1 MAVEDWAMM
10 TDRLP
15 LSRSRHGR
23 DAERRSRSGLVAELS
38 RDPSTRLVLI
48 DARGRVALDRPG
60 RPDCPGPPGPAGSVE
75 PGGPAAPAAS
85 AKAAASSGSAG
96 PGPVGA
102 PSGPAARP
110 VPSATAGGAVD
121 GAARPLSTEEGS
133 PGWEPPAGSSGGHG
147 GRCTQEQEDDRLP
160 RIAATDLDPRDLEGL
175 ITIYLGRSE
184 QEDTAQES
192 AGQASASLEGAVPQA
207 VMEAGRAQGPAG
219 TSWLA
224 VVVPAELEVPEAPAA
239 PAGGRDAEGAG
250 TQRPGLRSLLERY
263 PLIPLRSVGARMSAR
278 DAGLATAAAAL
289 AAWHASSTYCPG
301 CAGATRPVEAGWAR
315 RCAVC
320 STTHFPR
327 TDPAVIVAA
336 TDEDDRLVMVH
347 DATWP
352 QGRYSVVAGYVEAG
366 EPLEAAVVREVAE
379 ETGLE
384 VSRVE
389 YVASQPWPFPRSL
402 MVGYRARLAPGGQR
416 PRPDGEEVTEVLLV
430 SRSELGAAVSRGSII
445 LPGATSIGRAL
456 IEDWY
461 GGPIPG

>member
-1 MAVEDWAMM
+1 MM
-10 TDRLP
+10 TDWLP

-23 DAERRSRSGLVAELS
+23 DAERRSRPGLVAGLS
-38 RDPSTRLVLI
+38 RDPSTRLVII
-48 DARGRVALDRPG
+48 DARGRVALRRIDSPARSA
-60 RPDCPGPPGPAGSVE
+60 GPTP
-75 PGGPAAPAAS
+75 PAAPA
-85 AKAAASSGSAG
+85 G
-96 PGPVGA
+96 
-102 PSGPAARP
+102 
-110 VPSATAGGAVD
+110 AGGTGDGD
-121 GAARPLSTEEGS
+121 GAARRVPTEEDS
-133 PGWEPPAGSSGGHG
+133 PGWEPPAARASSGGPE
-147 GRCTQEQEDDRLP
+147 GRRAPTPQEDRLP
-160 RIAATDLDPRDLEGL
+160 RITAADLDPQELEGL
-175 ITIYLGRSE
+175 TTIYLGRTGRAE
-184 QEDTAQES
+184 QEGRPRGGTPSEGTGQGS
-192 AGQASASLEGAVPQA
+192 AAPQA
-207 VMEAGRAQGPAG
+207 AVEATGAQGSEG

-250 TQRPGLRSLLERY
+250 TRRPGLRRLLERY
-263 PLIPLRSVGARMSAR
+263 PLIPLRTVGAQMSAR
-278 DAGLATAAAAL
+278 DAGLTTAAAAL

-301 CAGATRPVEAGWAR
+301 CAGATRPVDAGWAR
-315 RCAVC
+315 RCTVC

-347 DATWP
+347 GATWP

-402 MVGYRARLAPGGQR
+402 MVGYRARLVPGGQR

-430 SRSELGAAVSRGSII
+430 SRGELGAAVSRGSII

>member
-1 MAVEDWAMM
+1 MM

-15 LSRSRHGR
+15 LSRSRHAR
-23 DAERRSRSGLVAELS
+23 DAERRSRPGLVAELS

-48 DARGRVALDRPG
+48 DARGRVALRRPG
-60 RPDCPGPPGPAGSVE
+60 SPGPRGPAG
-75 PGGPAAPAAS
+75 PLGPFGSGASDVLAEAAAS
-85 AKAAASSGSAG
+85 AGSAG
-96 PGPVGA
+96 PLPAGA
-102 PSGPAARP
+102 SSGPAARP
-110 VPSATAGGAVD
+110 MPPATARGALD
-121 GAARPLSTEEGS
+121 DAGPHSRQEGS
-133 PGWEPPAGSSGGHG
+133 PGWEPPAGPSGGPAGHSAQ
-147 GRCTQEQEDDRLP
+147 TPEEDRLP
-160 RIAATDLDPRDLEGL
+160 RITAADLDPRDLEGL

-347 DATWP
+347 GATWP

-384 VSRVE
+384 VAQVE
-389 YVASQPWPFPRSL
+389 YAGSQPWPFPRSL
-402 MVGYRARLAPGGQR
+402 MVGYRARLAPGSRR